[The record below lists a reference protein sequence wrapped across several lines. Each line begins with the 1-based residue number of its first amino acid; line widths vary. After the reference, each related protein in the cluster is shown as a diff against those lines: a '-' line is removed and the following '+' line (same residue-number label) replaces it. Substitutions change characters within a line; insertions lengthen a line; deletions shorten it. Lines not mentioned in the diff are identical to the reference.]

1 MAKAVSA
8 FVSGF
13 MDGMNIP
20 MRKKR
25 VGNSKPND
33 TEPIAGDDTA
43 LGGEYEASWKE
54 ATSELE
60 PGDASNTD

>member
-13 MDGMNIP
+13 VDGMNNST
-20 MRKKR
+20 RKKG
-25 VGNSKPND
+25 VGNSKPKS
-33 TEPIAGDDTA
+33 TEPNAGDATA
-43 LGGEYEASWKE
+43 LGGEYEASWKD

-60 PGDASNTD
+60 PDDARNTD